1 MANSISPSSLRPN
14 VTIMVSGTIAYSE
27 ITRLIEGD
35 RLIERDKRLA
45 RDGRKPVGKE
55 HTAITI
61 ENPQVIPKVPGQ
73 LSLEEEYIQNKFY
86 TSHAANHTSTRYAM
100 INKSKFLPKIAVIDQ
115 NNPNNAVEIVPEG
128 ELANGLQV
136 RLLLTTYQVKNY
148 ASRGVRLDQVI
159 VMEPIRYFSQDDLN
173 KKMADY
179 GMTYTELTKE
189 QREAAERANLQ
200 NMEAANRAK
209 EQAAAAEAP
218 ADNAPAPATAASN
231 PYVTT
236 GAAASAQTAAPA
248 HAQNAPQGQASAA
261 MTPPTQQTPP
271 SPWQCSA
278 CGNTNPANTGFCGVC
293 GTKKP
298 DATTTTNPFANQQG
312 VVNTGLNFDPNE
324 NRDY

>member
-1 MANSISPSSLRPN
+1 MANSISPASLRPN

-27 ITRLIEGD
+27 VTHLITGD
-35 RLIERDKRLA
+35 RLKEKDNRLV
-45 RDGRKPVGKE
+45 RNGRQPIGKE
-55 HTAITI
+55 HTSITI
-61 ENPQVIPKVPGQ
+61 ENPQIIPKVPGQ

-86 TSHAANHTSTRYAM
+86 QSNAANHTSTRYSLD
-100 INKSKFLPKIAVIDQ
+100 NKSKFLPKIAVIDQ
-115 NNPNNAVEIVPEG
+115 NNPNNAVEIIPEG

-148 ASRGVRLDQVI
+148 ASKGVRLDQVI
-159 VMEPIRYFSQDDLN
+159 VMEPIRYFSQEDLN

-189 QREAAERANLQ
+189 QREAAERANRQ

-209 EQAAAAEAP
+209 EQEAAAEAP

-248 HAQNAPQGQASAA
+248 PAQSAPQGQASAA

-278 CGNTNPANTGFCGVC
+278 CGNKNPANTGFCGVC